1 VNRPPKVRLQ
11 RTANSVK
18 PIPVEDAA
26 SARAALAIA
35 WAEMQAVSD
44 WLAAHPAH
52 ADRCR
57 LAMRETFAALLV
69 IDRVAATLE

>member
-1 VNRPPKVRLQ
+1 V

-18 PIPVEDAA
+18 ALPVEDATE
-26 SARAALAIA
+26 ARAALAIA
-35 WAEMQAVSD
+35 WAEVQAVSD
-44 WLAAHPAH
+44 WLATHPAH

-69 IDRVAATLE
+69 IDRVAAELE